1 MRLRRSARPAHF
13 AEDCSPALLEDIQ
26 VFLES
31 TQDPFGEGRI
41 LKMAAVGELPD
52 YIALNL
58 DAFAG
63 FYNFPVDV
71 V

>member
-1 MRLRRSARPAHF
+1 
-13 AEDCSPALLEDIQ
+13 LEDIQ